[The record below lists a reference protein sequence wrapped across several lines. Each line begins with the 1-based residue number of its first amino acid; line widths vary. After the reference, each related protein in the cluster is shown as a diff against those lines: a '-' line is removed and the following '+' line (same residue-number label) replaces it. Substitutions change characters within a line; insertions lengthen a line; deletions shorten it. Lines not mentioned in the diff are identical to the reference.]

1 MTTAKLFVI
10 VKILLAIILIGTI
23 CAVVLIIYLFK
34 GDIKAR
40 VPGYVKK
47 GYNLSKYEV
56 ENRPVYV
63 MEPKEGVT
71 NDLVIMYVHGGSYVA
86 DLEKEHWKTCG
97 DIINQL
103 GCTIILPDY
112 PLTPKYNYKDTINMM
127 ESLYKKVIQQVE
139 PSNFVVMGDSAGG
152 GLALA
157 LVEKMGEEN
166 IAMPNQ
172 TILIS
177 PWLDV
182 RMNNPKIA
190 EIEENDPMLNKAAL
204 KLAGENYAG
213 EDGIDNYLVNPVEWT
228 TG

>member
-47 GYNLSKYEV
+47 EYNLSKYEV

-97 DIINQL
+97 DII
-103 GCTIILPDY
+103 IRM
-112 PLTPKYNYKDTINMM
+112 YNHTSRLSTY
-127 ESLYKKVIQQVE
+127 S
-139 PSNFVVMGDSAGG
+139 
-152 GLALA
+152 
-157 LVEKMGEEN
+157 
-166 IAMPNQ
+166 
-172 TILIS
+172 
-177 PWLDV
+177 
-182 RMNNPKIA
+182 KI
-190 EIEENDPMLNKAAL
+190 
-204 KLAGENYAG
+204 
-213 EDGIDNYLVNPVEWT
+213 YL
-228 TG
+228 

>member
-47 GYNLSKYEV
+47 EYNLSKYEV

-86 DLEKEHWKTCG
+86 DLEKELLEK
-97 DIINQL
+97 INKLEIGPGGL
-103 GCTIILPDY
+103 GGKMTALGVNVEVYPTHIAGLPVA
-112 PLTPKYNYKDTINMM
+112 INMCCH
-127 ESLYKKVIQQVE
+127 
-139 PSNFVVMGDSAGG
+139 
-152 GLALA
+152 
-157 LVEKMGEEN
+157 
-166 IAMPNQ
+166 
-172 TILIS
+172 
-177 PWLDV
+177 
-182 RMNNPKIA
+182 
-190 EIEENDPMLNKAAL
+190 
-204 KLAGENYAG
+204 
-213 EDGIDNYLVNPVEWT
+213 VNRHVHRII
-228 TG
+228 

>member
-47 GYNLSKYEV
+47 EYNLSKYEV

-86 DLEKEHWKTCG
+86 DL
-97 DIINQL
+97 
-103 GCTIILPDY
+103 
-112 PLTPKYNYKDTINMM
+112 
-127 ESLYKKVIQQVE
+127 
-139 PSNFVVMGDSAGG
+139 
-152 GLALA
+152 
-157 LVEKMGEEN
+157 
-166 IAMPNQ
+166 
-172 TILIS
+172 
-177 PWLDV
+177 
-182 RMNNPKIA
+182 
-190 EIEENDPMLNKAAL
+190 
-204 KLAGENYAG
+204 
-213 EDGIDNYLVNPVEWT
+213 
-228 TG
+228 